1 MERIS
6 KKAYYLNIAK
16 TAAQRSTCLRRNY
29 GAILVKDDQILSTG
43 YNGSARGENNC
54 SDIDFCPREER
65 GAKQGEHYEWC
76 VAIHAEANAIMGAGR
91 EARGATLYLYG
102 QDAKTKEKIS
112 AEPCMMCRRLI
123 KNAGIDSVVCS
134 VAENK

>member
-6 KKAYYLNIAK
+6 KKTYYLNIAK
-16 TAAQRSTCLRRNY
+16 TVAQRSTCLRRNY

-43 YNGSARGENNC
+43 YNGSARGERNC
-54 SDIDFCPREER
+54 SDIEFCPREDR

-76 VAIHAEANAIMGAGR
+76 VAIHAEANAIMSAGR

-102 QDAKTKEKIS
+102 QDAKTKETIS
-112 AEPCMMCRRLI
+112 AEPCMMCQRLI

-134 VAENK
+134 LAEN

>member
-16 TAAQRSTCLRRNY
+16 TVAQRSTCLRRNY

-43 YNGSARGENNC
+43 YNGSARGEDNC
-54 SDIDFCPREER
+54 SDIEHCLREER
-65 GAKQGEHYEWC
+65 GARQGEHYEWC
-76 VAIHAEANAIMGAGR
+76 VAIHAEANAIMSAGR

-102 QDAKTKEKIS
+102 QDAKTKEEIL
-112 AEPCMMCRRLI
+112 AAPCMMCQRLI

-134 VAENK
+134 LTENQ

>member
-1 MERIS
+1 M
-6 KKAYYLNIAK
+6 
-16 TAAQRSTCLRRNY
+16 RRNY

-43 YNGSARGENNC
+43 YNGSARGESNC
-54 SDIDFCPREER
+54 SDIEFCPREER

-76 VAIHAEANAIMGAGR
+76 VAIHAEANAIMSAGR

-112 AEPCMMCRRLI
+112 AEPCMMCQRLI

-134 VAENK
+134 LAENL

>member
-6 KKAYYLNIAK
+6 KKTYYLNIAK
-16 TAAQRSTCLRRNY
+16 TVAQRSTCLRRNY

-43 YNGSARGENNC
+43 YNGSTRVESNC
-54 SDIDFCPREER
+54 RDIEFCPREER
-65 GAKQGEHYEWC
+65 RAKQGEQYEWC
-76 VAIHAEANAIMGAGR
+76 VAIHAEANAIMSAGR

-112 AEPCMMCRRLI
+112 AEPCMMCQRLI

-134 VAENK
+134 LAEN

>member
-16 TAAQRSTCLRRNY
+16 TVAQRSTCLRRNY

-43 YNGSARGENNC
+43 YNGSARGESNC
-54 SDIDFCPREER
+54 SDVEFCPREER

-76 VAIHAEANAIMGAGR
+76 VAIHAEANAIMSAGR

-112 AEPCMMCRRLI
+112 AEPCMMCQRLI
-123 KNAGIDSVVCS
+123 KNAGIASVVCS
-134 VAENK
+134 LAENL

>member
-6 KKAYYLNIAK
+6 KKTYYLNIAK
-16 TAAQRSTCLRRNY
+16 TVAQRSTCLRRNY

-43 YNGSARGENNC
+43 YNGSARGERNC
-54 SDIDFCPREER
+54 SDIEFCPREER

-76 VAIHAEANAIMGAGR
+76 VAIHEEANAIMSAGR

-112 AEPCMMCRRLI
+112 AQPCMMCQRLI

-134 VAENK
+134 LDEN

>member
-6 KKAYYLNIAK
+6 KKAYYLSIAK
-16 TAAQRSTCLRRNY
+16 TVAQRSTCLRRNY

-43 YNGSARGENNC
+43 YNGSARGEKNC
-54 SDIDFCPREER
+54 SDIELCPREER

-76 VAIHAEANAIMGAGR
+76 VAIHAEANAIMSAGR

-112 AEPCMMCRRLI
+112 AQPCMMCQRLI
-123 KNAGIDSVVCS
+123 KNAGIASVVCS
-134 VAENK
+134 LAENL

>member
-1 MERIS
+1 MERTS
-6 KKAYYLNIAK
+6 KKTYYLNIAK
-16 TAAQRSTCLRRNY
+16 AVAQRSTCLRRNY

-43 YNGSARGENNC
+43 YNGSARGERNC
-54 SDIDFCPREER
+54 SDIEFCLREER

-76 VAIHAEANAIMGAGR
+76 VAIHAEANAIMSAGR

-112 AEPCMMCRRLI
+112 AEPCMMCQRLI
-123 KNAGIDSVVCS
+123 KNAGIASVICS
-134 VAENK
+134 LAEN

>member
-6 KKAYYLNIAK
+6 KKTYYLNIAK
-16 TAAQRSTCLRRNY
+16 TVAQRSTCLRRNY
-29 GAILVKDDQILSTG
+29 GSILVKDDQILSTG
-43 YNGSARGENNC
+43 YNGSARGEKNC
-54 SDIDFCPREER
+54 SDIEFCPREER

-76 VAIHAEANAIMGAGR
+76 VAIHAEANAIMSAGR

-112 AEPCMMCRRLI
+112 AEPCMMCQRLI
-123 KNAGIDSVVCS
+123 KNAGIASVVCS
-134 VAENK
+134 LAENL

>member
-6 KKAYYLNIAK
+6 KTAYYLNIAK
-16 TAAQRSTCLRRNY
+16 TVAQRSTCLRRNY

-43 YNGSARGENNC
+43 YNGSARGEKNC
-54 SDIDFCPREER
+54 SDIEFCPREER

-76 VAIHAEANAIMGAGR
+76 VSIHAEANAIMSAGR

-112 AEPCMMCRRLI
+112 AEPCMMCQRLI
-123 KNAGIDSVVCS
+123 KNAGIASVVCS
-134 VAENK
+134 LAEN

>member
-6 KKAYYLNIAK
+6 KKAYYLNIAR
-16 TAAQRSTCLRRNY
+16 TVAQRSTCLRRNY

-43 YNGSARGENNC
+43 YNGSARGEKNC
-54 SDIDFCPREER
+54 SDIEFCPREER

-76 VAIHAEANAIMGAGR
+76 VAIHAEANAIMSAGR

-102 QDAKTKEKIS
+102 QDAKTKEKIQ
-112 AEPCMMCRRLI
+112 AQPCMMCQRLI
-123 KNAGIDSVVCS
+123 KNAGIDSVICS
-134 VAENK
+134 LTANQ

>member
-6 KKAYYLNIAK
+6 KKTYYLNIAK
-16 TAAQRSTCLRRNY
+16 TVAQRSTCLRRKY

-43 YNGSARGENNC
+43 YNGSARGERNC
-54 SDIDFCPREER
+54 SDIEFCPREER

-76 VAIHAEANAIMGAGR
+76 VAIHAEANAIMSAGR

-112 AEPCMMCRRLI
+112 AEPCMMCQRLI
-123 KNAGIDSVVCS
+123 KNAGIDSVVS
-134 VAENK
+134 SLVEN

>member
-1 MERIS
+1 MERVG

-16 TAAQRSTCLRRNY
+16 TVAQRSTCLRRNY

-43 YNGSARGENNC
+43 YNGSARGEKNC
-54 SDIDFCPREER
+54 SDIEFCPREER

-76 VAIHAEANAIMGAGR
+76 VAIHAEANAIMSAGR

-112 AEPCMMCRRLI
+112 AEPCMMCQRLI
-123 KNAGIDSVVCS
+123 KNAGIASVVCS
-134 VAENK
+134 LAEN

>member
-1 MERIS
+1 MKRTS
-6 KKAYYLNIAK
+6 KKTYYLNIAK
-16 TAAQRSTCLRRNY
+16 AVAQRSTCLRRNY

-43 YNGSARGENNC
+43 YNGSARGERNC
-54 SDIDFCPREER
+54 SDIEFCPREER

-76 VAIHAEANAIMGAGR
+76 VAIHAEANAIMSAGR

-112 AEPCMMCRRLI
+112 AEPCMMCQRLI

-134 VAENK
+134 LVENL

>member
-1 MERIS
+1 MERIN
-6 KKAYYLNIAK
+6 KKTYYLNIAK
-16 TAAQRSTCLRRNY
+16 TVAQRSTCLRRNY

-43 YNGSARGENNC
+43 YNGSARGERNC
-54 SDIDFCPREER
+54 SDIEFCPREER

-76 VAIHAEANAIMGAGR
+76 VAIHAEANAIMSAGR

-112 AEPCMMCRRLI
+112 AEPCMMCQRLI

-134 VAENK
+134 LAENL

>member
-1 MERIS
+1 MKRIS
-6 KKAYYLNIAK
+6 KKTYYLNIAK
-16 TAAQRSTCLRRNY
+16 TVAQRSTCLRRNY

-43 YNGSARGENNC
+43 YNGSARGEKNC
-54 SDIDFCPREER
+54 SDIEFCPREER

-76 VAIHAEANAIMGAGR
+76 VAIHAEANAIMSAGR

-112 AEPCMMCRRLI
+112 AEPCRMCQRLM
-123 KNAGIDSVVCS
+123 KNACIDNVVCS
-134 VAENK
+134 LAEN

>member
-6 KKAYYLNIAK
+6 KKTYYLNIAK
-16 TAAQRSTCLRRNY
+16 TVAQRSTCLRRNY
-29 GAILVKDDQILSTG
+29 GVILVKDDQILSTG
-43 YNGSARGENNC
+43 YNGSARGEKNC
-54 SDIDFCPREER
+54 SDIEFCPREER

-76 VAIHAEANAIMGAGR
+76 VAIHAEANAIMSAGR

-112 AEPCMMCRRLI
+112 AEPCMMCQRLI

-134 VAENK
+134 LDENL

>member
-1 MERIS
+1 MERMG

-16 TAAQRSTCLRRNY
+16 TVAQRSTCLRRNY

-43 YNGSARGENNC
+43 YNGSARGERNC
-54 SDIDFCPREER
+54 SDIEFCQREER

-76 VAIHAEANAIMGAGR
+76 VAIHAEANAIMSAGR

-112 AEPCMMCRRLI
+112 AEPCMMCQRLI
-123 KNAGIDSVVCS
+123 KNAGIDNVICS
-134 VAENK
+134 LAENL

>member
-6 KKAYYLNIAK
+6 KKTYYLNIAK
-16 TAAQRSTCLRRNY
+16 TVAQRSTCLRRNY

-43 YNGSARGENNC
+43 YNGSARGERNC
-54 SDIDFCPREER
+54 SDIEFCPREER

-76 VAIHAEANAIMGAGR
+76 VAIHAEANAIMSAGR
-91 EARGATLYLYG
+91 VARGATLYLYG

-112 AEPCMMCRRLI
+112 AQPCMMCQRLI

-134 VAENK
+134 LDEN

>member
-6 KKAYYLNIAK
+6 KKTYYLNIAK
-16 TAAQRSTCLRRNY
+16 TVAQRSTCLRRNY

-43 YNGSARGENNC
+43 YNGSARGEKKC
-54 SDIDFCPREER
+54 SDIEFCPREER

-76 VAIHAEANAIMGAGR
+76 VAIHAEANAIMSAGR

-112 AEPCMMCRRLI
+112 AEPCMMCQRLI

-134 VAENK
+134 LDENL

>member
-6 KKAYYLNIAK
+6 KKTYYLNIAK
-16 TAAQRSTCLRRNY
+16 TVAQRSTCLRRNY

-43 YNGSARGENNC
+43 YNGSARGEKNC
-54 SDIDFCPREER
+54 SDIEFCPREER

-76 VAIHAEANAIMGAGR
+76 VAIHAEANAIMSAGR

-102 QDAKTKEKIS
+102 QDAKTREKLS
-112 AEPCMMCRRLI
+112 AEPCMMCHRLI

-134 VAENK
+134 LAEN

>member
-1 MERIS
+1 MERTS
-6 KKAYYLNIAK
+6 KKTYYLNKEK
-16 TAAQRSTCLRRNY
+16 TVAQRSTCLRRNY

-43 YNGSARGENNC
+43 YNGSARGERNC
-54 SDIDFCPREER
+54 SDIEFCPREER

-76 VAIHAEANAIMGAGR
+76 VAIHAEANAIMSAGR

-112 AEPCMMCRRLI
+112 AEPCMMCQRLI
-123 KNAGIDSVVCS
+123 KNAGIDIVVCS
-134 VAENK
+134 LAENK